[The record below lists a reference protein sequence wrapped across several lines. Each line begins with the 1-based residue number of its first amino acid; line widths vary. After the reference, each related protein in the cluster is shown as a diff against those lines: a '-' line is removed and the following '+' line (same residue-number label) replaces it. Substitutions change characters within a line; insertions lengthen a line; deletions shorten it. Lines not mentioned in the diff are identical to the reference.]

1 MFDLKP
7 YFDAAQAANDEVQRV
22 MDDMNA
28 AFSDGTDEGKSK
40 ALEMRPAL
48 DAAKKKAEDANAL
61 YISMRNA
68 AGVSENGAAR
78 VFIPVTDKHAS
89 STGDPAREM
98 SRQDFLA
105 LDAAAR
111 MDYIRQGGTVV
122 DEVNHA

>member
-28 AFSDGTDEGKSK
+28 AFSDGTDEGKTK

-68 AGVSENGAAR
+68 AGVSENNAAR
-78 VFIPVTDKHAS
+78 FVPVTDKHAS
-89 STGDPAREM
+89 PAGDPAREM
-98 SRQDFLA
+98 SRRDFLA

-111 MDYIRQGGTVV
+111 MDFIRKGGAVV
-122 DEVNHA
+122 DEVQ